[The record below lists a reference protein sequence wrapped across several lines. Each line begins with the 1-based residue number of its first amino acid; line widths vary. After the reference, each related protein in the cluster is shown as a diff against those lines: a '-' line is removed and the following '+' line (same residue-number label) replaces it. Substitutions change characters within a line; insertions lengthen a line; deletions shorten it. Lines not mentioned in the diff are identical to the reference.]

1 MTSPQNLLSE
11 HTGYTKQTYDM
22 TIEKATKELLIS
34 SPFYGTVLLGMTKI
48 ESTSVPT
55 MCITLHNGAAII
67 MYNPIFW
74 NSLTEEQQVECLKH
88 ELLHI
93 CLFHPFQ
100 AGDFDDHKT
109 MNIAADGEVNQYL
122 NIKNLPD
129 GCVDLMSWYPNW
141 PEKAGMRE
149 YYRRLK
155 AQSSATSPK
164 IVPNP
169 DMQDWQERNSQQ
181 QQCQSSGGGPKDSK
195 KQQQSQV
202 QGSSPSQQQSQQ
214 VQHPTRRQ
222 QRQKPNQ
229 PSTKPQMDEIVNHDT
244 WKKIQELPE
253 SQKELL
259 KAHIETVVLE
269 ASESCGNTP
278 GEMMEIIGKIKAKNV
293 PKFDWKGYLRRL
305 IGIAEERYIKFT
317 YRRPSKRYDDAKGAE
332 HKRQHKLLL
341 ALDCSGSVSAKEVHE
356 FYATMCSM
364 QKTGVDMDVVEFD
377 TQIIREYKFKT
388 WDGTIQGRGGTYF
401 DCVYTYANEN
411 RRKYNAVVILT
422 DGYCSMPN
430 FKCLV
435 PLIWVISSNG
445 AKKDYPG
452 VKVFIP
458 QENESN
464 NN

>member
-1 MTSPQNLLSE
+1 
-11 HTGYTKQTYDM
+11 M

-34 SPFYGTVLLGMTKI
+34 SPFYGMVLLGMTKV
-48 ESTSVPT
+48 ESFNVPT
-55 MCITLHNGAAII
+55 MCIAPYNGAVII
-67 MYNPIFW
+67 TYNPDFW
-74 NSLTEEQQVECLKH
+74 NSLTDEQQIETLKH
-88 ELLHI
+88 ELMHI

-100 AGDFDDHKT
+100 ADDFDDIQT
-109 MNIAADGEVNQYL
+109 RNIAADGEVNQYL

-129 GCVDLMSWYPNW
+129 GCVDIMSWFPNW

-155 AQSSATSPK
+155 ALTPVASPK
-164 IVPNP
+164 VVPNP
-169 DMQDWQERNSQQ
+169 DMQDWQEKSSQQ
-181 QQCQSSGGGPKDSK
+181 QQCNSSGGGPKDGQQK
-195 KQQQSQV
+195 QQQQSQGNP
-202 QGSSPSQQQSQQ
+202 QNSQQQSQQ
-214 VQHPTRRQ
+214 QSQQPTRRQ
-222 QRQKPNQ
+222 QRPKQNQ
-229 PSTKPQMDEIVNHDT
+229 PTVKPQMDEIVNHDS
-244 WKKIQELPE
+244 WKKIQDLPE
-253 SQKELL
+253 AQRDLL

-278 GEMMEIIGKIKAKNV
+278 GEMQEIIGKIKAKNV

-305 IGIAEERYIKFT
+305 IGIAEDRYIKFT
-317 YRRPSKRYDDAKGAE
+317 YRRPSKRYDDANGAE
-332 HKRQHKLLL
+332 HKRMHRLLL

-377 TQIIREYKFKT
+377 TEIIRDYKFKD
-388 WDGTIQGRGGTYF
+388 WDGTIQGRGGTDF
-401 DCVYTYANEN
+401 DCVYRYANEN
-411 RRKYNAVVILT
+411 RRKYNAVIILT
-422 DGYCSMPN
+422 DGYCGIPN

-452 VKVFIP
+452 VKVYIP